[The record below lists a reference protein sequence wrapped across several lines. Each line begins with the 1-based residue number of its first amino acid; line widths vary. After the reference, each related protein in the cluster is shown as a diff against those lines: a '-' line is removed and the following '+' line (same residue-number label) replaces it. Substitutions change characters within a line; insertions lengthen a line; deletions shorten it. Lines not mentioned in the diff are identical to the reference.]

1 MHQIQKTNILGKQ
14 GQLKLTIRGVQINSE
29 KLKAQPRQPW
39 VQAMDS
45 AQCRSIIPYA
55 HRNTLDEN
63 EMNFKNNSKLAQ
75 NGIQSNLKMEFNSN
89 L

>member
-1 MHQIQKTNILGKQ
+1 
-14 GQLKLTIRGVQINSE
+14 
-29 KLKAQPRQPW
+29 
-39 VQAMDS
+39 MDS

-75 NGIQSNLKMEFNSN
+75 NGIQFKPLKYPLHTQLSSK
-89 L
+89 LQLKQPQ